1 MANLE
6 IWITLAILGTAIL
19 FFVTEWLSVDLV
31 ALGLMIALMVTGI
44 LSPQETL
51 AGFSSPIVITVA
63 TLFIVGGAV
72 METGLADSISG
83 KIIQFAGERK

>member
-1 MANLE
+1 MVNFE
-6 IWITLAILGTAIL
+6 IWITLALLGTAIL

-44 LSPQETL
+44 LSPQEAL

-63 TLFIVGGAV
+63 TLFIVGGSD
-72 METGLADSISG
+72 GNWPGRQCL
-83 KIIQFAGERK
+83 RKDHPICRRE